1 MATNN
6 RKLAAIIGSAAAAGA
21 VALTASF
28 EGVSTEPYQDRLA
41 RDVWT
46 VCYGDTHVEMRPYT
60 LPECQQLL
68 ADRLADYAAPVRKLT
83 PGFDTLTPGQKIA
96 IVDLVYNIGVASY
109 EKVPIRDRAGKVIG
123 WRPSTIRTLYSTK
136 QFPLACDA
144 FKEYKYA
151 GDRDCSIAANKC
163 SGIMRRREAE
173 RRACLGE

>member
-6 RKLAAIIGSAAAAGA
+6 QKLAAVVGASAAAAL
-21 VALTASF
+21 VAFTATF
-28 EGVSTEPYQDRLA
+28 EGAATEPYQDKLA

-46 VCYGDTHVEMRPYT
+46 VCYGDTHVEMRRYT
-60 LPECQQLL
+60 LPECKQLL
-68 ADRLADYAAPVRKLT
+68 ATRLADFAEPVRKLT
-83 PGFDTLTPGQKIA
+83 PGFDTLTDGQKIA

-109 EKVPIRDRAGKVIG
+109 EKVPIRNKAGDVID

-144 FKEYKYA
+144 FKEYKFV
-151 GDRDCSIAANKC
+151 GDKDCSVAANKC
-163 SGIMRRREAE
+163 GGIMNRRKAE